1 MTASSAVIFVLREA
15 AQSSCDPFLLQKILF
30 SPAASWLAMGL
41 ERQGVERFFV
51 VAEDDLTD
59 LTAGCF
65 PAGTE
70 VVSCADPSLNQRLM
84 DFAAECEGK
93 VITITEPVWLS
104 CSACQELV
112 EEEFLTPAGDVM
124 GVYRVEAADLAEGG
138 VDALNYGD
146 YYSPLNDPEIQLLPL
161 TSTKE
166 LFQARE
172 LGLADNLYRL
182 MAEGVDLIDPSTTY
196 VEAGAQV
203 VPGSVIM
210 PNTILMGRV
219 KTGEGCVL
227 GPNSM
232 LTDCELGSDCVVN
245 ASQVSGVRLPD
256 GTRVG
261 PFQVIKE

>member
-1 MTASSAVIFVLREA
+1 MTASGAVIFVLREA
-15 AQSSCDPFLLQKILF
+15 AQSSCQPFLLQKLLF

-51 VAEDDLTD
+51 VSEDDLIAP
-59 LTAGCF
+59 TAQCF

-84 DFAAECEGK
+84 EFAAGCEGK
-93 VITITEPVWLS
+93 VITVTQPVWLS

-124 GVYRVEAADLAEGG
+124 GVYRVETADLAEGG

-161 TSTKE
+161 TGPKE

-182 MAEGVDLIDPSTTY
+182 LDEGVDIIDPNTTY

-203 VPGSVIM
+203 APGSVIM

-219 KTGEGCVL
+219 TAGEGCVL
-227 GPNSM
+227 GPNSV
-232 LTDCELGSDCVVN
+232 LTDCEMGSGCVVN
-245 ASQVSGVRLPD
+245 ASQVSGVCLPD

-261 PFQVIKE
+261 PFQVIKG

>member
-15 AQSSCDPFLLQKILF
+15 AQSSYEPFLLQKLLF

-51 VAEDDLTD
+51 VSEDDLTAP
-59 LTAGCF
+59 TAGCF
-65 PAGTE
+65 PSGTE
-70 VVSCADPSLNQRLM
+70 VVSCADPSLNRRLM
-84 DFAAECEGK
+84 EFAAGCEGK
-93 VITITEPVWLS
+93 VITVTQPVWLS

-138 VDALNYGD
+138 LDALNYGD

-161 TSTKE
+161 TGPKE

-182 MAEGVDLIDPSTTY
+182 MAEGVDIIDPNTTY
-196 VEAGAQV
+196 VEAGTQV
-203 VPGSVIM
+203 APGSVIM

-219 KTGEGCVL
+219 TAGEGCVL
-227 GPNSM
+227 GPNSV
-232 LTDCELGSDCVVN
+232 LTDCALGSGCVVN
-245 ASQVSGVRLPD
+245 ASQVSSVRLAD
-256 GTRVG
+256 GTIVG
-261 PFQVIKE
+261 PFQVVRG

>member
-1 MTASSAVIFVLREA
+1 MTASGAVIFVLREA
-15 AQSSCDPFLLQKILF
+15 ALPSCEPFLLQNLLF
-30 SPAASWLAMGL
+30 SSAASWLAMGL

-51 VAEDDLTD
+51 VSEDDLTAP
-59 LTAGCF
+59 TAACF

-70 VVSCADPSLNQRLM
+70 VVSREDPTLNRRLA
-84 DFAAECEGK
+84 DFAAGCEGK
-93 VITITEPVWLS
+93 VLIITQPVWLS

-112 EEEFLTPAGDVM
+112 EEEFLTPAGDAM

-138 VDALNYGD
+138 LDALNCGD

-161 TSTKE
+161 TDPKD

-182 MAEGVDLIDPSTTY
+182 MEEGVDILDPNTTY

-203 VPGSVIM
+203 GPGSVIL
-210 PNTILMGRV
+210 PNTILVGRV
-219 KTGEGCVL
+219 KTGEGCIL

-232 LTDCELGSDCVVN
+232 LTDCTLGRGCVVN
-245 ASQVSGVRLPD
+245 ASQVSCVHLTD
-256 GTRVG
+256 GTKVG
-261 PFQVIKE
+261 PFQTVRG